1 MWPNPRVPHE
11 LSSNRKKLS
20 PPDGKSLIV
29 HTVMNIEYWPF
40 DKNMPRGILPPPH
53 GKSPDPPDLPNYSWV
68 EYGMRVGLPRLF
80 KLFAE
85 NNIPVSAFINAQV
98 ADIYPKAFDEV
109 CKLNWELVGHGWFQ
123 ESLRVAKDEE
133 HVIKKSLDLLRKLS
147 GQPVRSW
154 FGPAGGETEK
164 TPELLKENGIEFLH
178 DWLIDELPC
187 WMRTKLGP
195 IVAMPYT
202 FELNDVPIWTVQNNS
217 CDEMKKRVDAT
228 LNIFDEE
235 KLYNTK
241 IITLALH
248 PHIVGVPQNFYYLKK
263 IIEELKKRDDV
274 IFMTSSQ
281 IGDWFVKEDGTN
293 GENIKPFLEQPP
305 D

>member
-98 ADIYPKAFDEV
+98 ADIYPKVFDEV

-263 IIEELKKRDDV
+263 IIEDLRKRDDV

-293 GENIKPFLEQPP
+293 GENLKPFLEQPP

>member
-20 PPDGKSLIV
+20 PPNGKPLIV

-202 FELNDVPIWTVQNNS
+202 FELNDVPIWTVQNKS
-217 CDEMKKRVDAT
+217 CDEIKKRVDAT

-263 IIEELKKRDDV
+263 IIEDLRKRDDV

-293 GENIKPFLEQPP
+293 GENLKPFLEQPP

>member
-11 LSSNRKKLS
+11 LSSDRKKLS
-20 PPDGKSLIV
+20 PPDGKPIIV

-53 GKSPDPPDLPNYSWV
+53 GKSPEPPDLPNYSWV

-80 KLFAE
+80 KLFHE

-98 ADIYPKAFDEV
+98 AEIYPSAFDQV

-147 GQPVRSW
+147 GQSVRSW

-164 TPELLKENGIEFLH
+164 TPEFLKDNGIEFLH

-228 LNIFDEE
+228 LKVFEEE
-235 KLYNTK
+235 KIYNTK

-248 PHIVGVPQNFYYLKK
+248 PHIVGVPQNFYL
-263 IIEELKKRDDV
+263 
-274 IFMTSSQ
+274 S
-281 IGDWFVKEDGTN
+281 KEN
-293 GENIKPFLEQPP
+293 Y
-305 D
+305 

>member
-29 HTVMNIEYWPF
+29 HIVMNIEYWPF

-123 ESLRVAKDEE
+123 ESLRVTKDEE

-263 IIEELKKRDDV
+263 IIEDLRKRDDV

>member
-20 PPDGKSLIV
+20 PPDGKPIIV

-53 GKSPDPPDLPNYSWV
+53 GKSPEPPDLPNYSWV

-80 KLFAE
+80 KLFHE
-85 NNIPVSAFINAQV
+85 NDIPVSAFINAQV
-98 ADIYPKAFDEV
+98 AEIYPSAFDQV

-147 GQPVRSW
+147 GQSVRSW

-164 TPELLKENGIEFLH
+164 TPEFLKDNGIEFLH

-263 IIEELKKRDDV
+263 IIEDLRKRDDV

-293 GENIKPFLEQPP
+293 GENLKPFLEQPP

>member
-53 GKSPDPPDLPNYSWV
+53 GKSPEPPDLPNYSWV

-98 ADIYPKAFDEV
+98 AEIYPKAFDEV

-133 HVIKKSLDLLRKLS
+133 YVIKKSLDLLRKLS

-154 FGPAGGETEK
+154 FGPAGGETEQ
-164 TPELLKENGIEFLH
+164 TPELLKGNGIEFLH

-263 IIEELKKRDDV
+263 IIKDLKKRDDV

-293 GENIKPFLEQPP
+293 GENLKPFLELPP

>member
-1 MWPNPRVPHE
+1 MWSNPRVPYE
-11 LSSNRKKLS
+11 LASKRKYLT
-20 PPDGKSLIV
+20 PPNGKSIIV
-29 HTVMNIEYWPF
+29 HVVMNIEYWPF

-98 ADIYPKAFDEV
+98 AEIYPKAFDEV

-133 HVIKKSLDLLRKLS
+133 YVIKKSLDLLRKLS

-202 FELNDVPIWTVQNNS
+202 FELNDVPIWTVQNNP

-263 IIEELKKRDDV
+263 IIEDLKKRDDV

-293 GENIKPFLEQPP
+293 GENLKPFLEQPP

>member
-1 MWPNPRVPHE
+1 MWPNPRVPYE

-20 PPDGKSLIV
+20 PPDGKPLIV
-29 HTVMNIEYWPF
+29 HVVMNIEYWPF

-53 GKSPDPPDLPNYSWV
+53 GKISDPPDLPNYSWV

-80 KLFAE
+80 KLFNE
-85 NNIPVSAFINAQV
+85 NDIPVSAFINAQV
-98 ADIYPKAFDEV
+98 ADIYPSAFEEV

-133 HVIKKSLDLLRKLS
+133 YIIKKSLDTLRRFS
-147 GQPVRSW
+147 GQRVRSW
-154 FGPAGGETEK
+154 FGPGGGETEK
-164 TPELLKENGIEFLH
+164 TPEILKENGIEFLH

-187 WMRTKLGP
+187 WMRTKSGP

-217 CDEMKKRVDAT
+217 CDEMEKRVNAT
-228 LNIFDEE
+228 LKLFEEE
-235 KLYNTK
+235 KLHNTK

-263 IIEELKKRDDV
+263 IIKDLKKRDDV
-274 IFMTSSQ
+274 VFMTSSQ
-281 IGDWFVKEDGTN
+281 IGDWFVEEEGTN
-293 GENIKPFLEQPP
+293 GAHLKPFLQQPP
-305 D
+305 K

>member
-11 LSSNRKKLS
+11 LSSDRKKLS
-20 PPDGKSLIV
+20 PPEGKPLIV

-53 GKSPDPPDLPNYSWV
+53 GKSPEPPDLPNYSWV

-228 LNIFDEE
+228 LNLSLI
-235 KLYNTK
+235 
-241 IITLALH
+241 
-248 PHIVGVPQNFYYLKK
+248 HI
-263 IIEELKKRDDV
+263 
-274 IFMTSSQ
+274 
-281 IGDWFVKEDGTN
+281 
-293 GENIKPFLEQPP
+293 
-305 D
+305 

>member
-263 IIEELKKRDDV
+263 IIEDLRKRDDV

>member
-20 PPDGKSLIV
+20 PPNGKPLIV

-133 HVIKKSLDLLRKLS
+133 YVIKKSLDLLRKLS

-154 FGPAGGETEK
+154 FGPAGGETEQ
-164 TPELLKENGIEFLH
+164 TPELLKGNGIEFLH

-263 IIEELKKRDDV
+263 IIKDLKKRDDV

-293 GENIKPFLEQPP
+293 GENLKPFLGQPP

>member
-20 PPDGKSLIV
+20 PPNGKSLIV

-53 GKSPDPPDLPNYSWV
+53 GKSPEPPDLPNYSWV

-154 FGPAGGETEK
+154 CGPAGGETEK

-263 IIEELKKRDDV
+263 IIKDLKKSDDV

-293 GENIKPFLEQPP
+293 GENLKPFLEQPP

>member
-20 PPDGKSLIV
+20 PPDGKPIIV

-53 GKSPDPPDLPNYSWV
+53 GKSPNPPDLPNYSWV

-80 KLFAE
+80 KLFHE
-85 NNIPVSAFINAQV
+85 NDIPVSAFINAQV
-98 ADIYPKAFDEV
+98 AEIYPSAFDQV

-147 GQPVRSW
+147 GQSVRSW

-164 TPELLKENGIEFLH
+164 TPEFLKDNGIEFLH

-228 LNIFDEE
+228 LKVFEEE
-235 KLYNTK
+235 KIYNTK

-263 IIEELKKRDDV
+263 IIEDLKRRDDV

-281 IGDWFVKEDGTN
+281 IGDWFIKEDGTN
-293 GENIKPFLEQPP
+293 GDHLKPFLEQPP
-305 D
+305 K

>member
-1 MWPNPRVPHE
+1 
-11 LSSNRKKLS
+11 
-20 PPDGKSLIV
+20 
-29 HTVMNIEYWPF
+29 
-40 DKNMPRGILPPPH
+40 MPRGILPPPH

-98 ADIYPKAFDEV
+98 AEIYPKAFDEV

-263 IIEELKKRDDV
+263 IIEDLRKRDDV

-293 GENIKPFLEQPP
+293 GENLKPFLEQPP

>member
-53 GKSPDPPDLPNYSWV
+53 GKSPEPPDLPNYSWV

-98 ADIYPKAFDEV
+98 AEIYPKAFDEV

-123 ESLRVAKDEE
+123 ESLRVANDEE

-248 PHIVGVPQNFYYLKK
+248 PHIVGAPLNFYYLKK
-263 IIEELKKRDDV
+263 IIEDLKKRDDV

-293 GENIKPFLEQPP
+293 GENLKPFLEQPP

>member
-235 KLYNTK
+235 RLYNTK

-263 IIEELKKRDDV
+263 IIEDLKKRDDV

>member
-123 ESLRVAKDEE
+123 ESLRVTKDEE

-235 KLYNTK
+235 KLHNTK

-263 IIEELKKRDDV
+263 IIEDLKKRDDV

-293 GENIKPFLEQPP
+293 GENLKPFLEQPP

>member
-235 KLYNTK
+235 KLHNTK

-263 IIEELKKRDDV
+263 IIKDLKKRDDV

-293 GENIKPFLEQPP
+293 GENLKPFLEQPP

>member
-263 IIEELKKRDDV
+263 IIEDLKKRDDV

-293 GENIKPFLEQPP
+293 GENLKPFLKQPP

>member
-263 IIEELKKRDDV
+263 IIEDLRKRDDV

-293 GENIKPFLEQPP
+293 GENLKPFLKQPP

>member
-123 ESLRVAKDEE
+123 ESLTVAKDEE

-235 KLYNTK
+235 KLHNTK

-263 IIEELKKRDDV
+263 IIEDLKKRDDV

-293 GENIKPFLEQPP
+293 GENLKPFLEQPP

>member
-20 PPDGKSLIV
+20 PPNGKSLIV

-263 IIEELKKRDDV
+263 IIEDLKKRDDV

-293 GENIKPFLEQPP
+293 GENIKSFL
-305 D
+305 

>member
-235 KLYNTK
+235 KLHNTK

-263 IIEELKKRDDV
+263 IIEDLKKRDDV

-293 GENIKPFLEQPP
+293 GENLKPFLEQPP

>member
-98 ADIYPKAFDEV
+98 ADIYPKAFEEV

-154 FGPAGGETEK
+154 FGPAGGEAEK

-263 IIEELKKRDDV
+263 IIEDLRKRDDV

-293 GENIKPFLEQPP
+293 GENLEPFLEQPP

>member
-53 GKSPDPPDLPNYSWV
+53 GKSPEPPDLPNYSWV

-133 HVIKKSLDLLRKLS
+133 YVIKKSLDLLRKLS

-154 FGPAGGETEK
+154 FGPAGGETEQ
-164 TPELLKENGIEFLH
+164 TPELLKGNGIEFLH

-263 IIEELKKRDDV
+263 IIEDLRKRDDV

-293 GENIKPFLEQPP
+293 RENLKPFLEQPP

>member
-263 IIEELKKRDDV
+263 IIEDLKKRDDV

-281 IGDWFVKEDGTN
+281 IGDWFVKVDCTN
-293 GENIKPFLEQPP
+293 GENLKLFIEQPP

>member
-133 HVIKKSLDLLRKLS
+133 YVIKKSLDLLRKLS

-154 FGPAGGETEK
+154 FGPAGGETEQ
-164 TPELLKENGIEFLH
+164 TPELLKGNGIEFLH

-263 IIEELKKRDDV
+263 IIEDLRKRDDV

-293 GENIKPFLEQPP
+293 GENLKPFLEQPP